1 MFAELPQ
8 HRRTFVKIWV
18 VVIALIYL
26 VLGAGAIWIVESE
39 KQASGKN
46 HVLRMT
52 PGAVETGKTPPNA
65 LPETGDFVNVKV
77 GLYLDSIENFNIK
90 DSFWTTT
97 FYVWFTWKGDKA
109 LDPGK
114 TFQLVDAKIEKK
126 ELLETYYGADGVNYQ
141 RFRMAARITKF
152 FNTTRVPLEDHML
165 NIYIEDG
172 ARDATEMRYVVDP
185 ASNMSSR
192 VQVPGYKITG
202 FNNVVKSHTYKTTY
216 GDPRVTD
223 TKGTTFTEYIYGVTL
238 QRNGVGIFFK
248 LFTGLFAGVLLT
260 LGSFFI
266 RPSDTGPRFG
276 LPSAAY
282 FGAVANTYLVSSIM
296 PSSGQFGLA
305 DCVTVIGLLTIFVC
319 IVASLTSAYFF
330 LKRDEKDLSRHLD
343 RVSWITIGAGY
354 FLINFALPMAAFS

>member
-1 MFAELPQ
+1 MFAELPPQ
-8 HRRTFVKIWV
+8 RKTFVKIWV
-18 VVIALIYL
+18 IVIAAIYL
-26 VLGAGAIWIVESE
+26 LLGVGSVSIVEGE
-39 KQASGKN
+39 KLASGRN
-46 HVLRMT
+46 HELRMT
-52 PGAVETGKTPPNA
+52 PGAVEPGKTPPNA
-65 LPETGDFVNVKV
+65 IPATGDFVNVKV
-77 GLYLDSIENFNIK
+77 GIYLDSIENFSIR

-97 FYVWFTWKGDKA
+97 FYVWFTWQGDKT

-114 TFQLVDAKIEKK
+114 TFQLVDAKIDKK
-126 ELLETYYGADGVNYQ
+126 ELLENYTGADGVNYQ
-141 RFRMAARITKF
+141 RYRIAARITKF
-152 FNTTRVPLEDHML
+152 FNTTRVPLDDHML

-172 ARDATEMRYVVDP
+172 ARDATRLRYVVDP

-192 VQVPGYKITG
+192 AQVPGYKITG
-202 FNNVVKSHTYKTTY
+202 FSNVVKSHTYKTTY

-223 TKGTTFTEYIYGVTL
+223 ASGTTFTEYIYAVTL
-238 QRNGVGIFFK
+238 KRNGFGIFFK

-296 PSSGQFGLA
+296 PSAGQFGLA
-305 DCVTVIGLLTIFVC
+305 DCVTIIGLLTIFVC

-330 LKRDEKDLSRHLD
+330 LKRDEKELSRHLD
-343 RVSWITIGAGY
+343 RVSWITIGVGY
-354 FLINFALPMAAFS
+354 LLINIALPWFAFS

>member
-1 MFAELPQ
+1 MFAELPPQ
-8 HRRTFVKIWV
+8 RKTFVKIWV
-18 VVIALIYL
+18 IVIAAIY
-26 VLGAGAIWIVESE
+26 VLMGVGSVSIVEGE
-39 KQASGKN
+39 KLSSGKN
-46 HVLRMT
+46 HELRMT
-52 PGAVETGKTPPNA
+52 PGAVEPGKTPPNA
-65 LPETGDFVNVKV
+65 IPATGDFVNVKV
-77 GLYLDSIENFNIK
+77 GLYLDSIENFSIK

-97 FYVWFTWKGDKA
+97 FYVWFTWQGDKA

-114 TFQLVDAKIEKK
+114 YFQLVDAKIDKK
-126 ELLETYYGADGVNYQ
+126 ELLENYTGADGVNYQ
-141 RFRMAARITKF
+141 RFRIAARITKF

-165 NIYIEDG
+165 NIYMEDG
-172 ARDATEMRYVVDP
+172 ARDATKLRYVVDP

-202 FNNVVKSHTYKTTY
+202 FSNVVKSHTYKTTY

-223 TKGTTFTEYIYGVTL
+223 TAGTTFTEYIYGVTL
-238 QRNGVGIFFK
+238 KRNGVGIFFK

-330 LKRDEKDLSRHLD
+330 LKRDEKELSRQLD
-343 RVSWITIGAGY
+343 RASWITIGVGY
-354 FLINFALPMAAFS
+354 VLINVALPWFAFS